1 MTAEPRSLSDSYV
14 VLSVFVLTLFGIFVF
29 GSPKRK
35 YPPGPPAKPLVGNI
49 LDVSPQ
55 GAWIKFTR
63 YKEVYGDLVFFH
75 GLGNNILVLNS
86 MKAIND
92 LLEKKGSIYS
102 DRPSF
107 TVVGELMGLGQSMPL
122 LPAREEWRAHRKLA
136 YTALNATAVKRYH
149 TIQEDLAAIL
159 SKQILDTPQDFF
171 SHVRLTAGRIILS
184 VTYGLSVSTA
194 DSEYISH
201 AEDTMHM
208 ISKATV
214 PGAFLADL
222 LPWMKHLP
230 SWVPFQQEAKQGREM
245 IERLVTKPF
254 EHVKR
259 EMAAGTAPQS
269 LTQDL
274 LSMDAA
280 DRTTSEHQIK
290 WTTGALYG
298 AGGETTYSTVLTCL
312 MAMALHPDKL
322 RKAQAE
328 LDEIVGTERMPK
340 ISDKVNLPYVN
351 AVIKET
357 MRWHPALPL
366 SIARCTSDDD
376 VYEGYDIPKGTIV
389 MPNVWSIAFAKIG
402 PYDPSEF
409 VPERFLETTGA
420 APIDPMTSWAF
431 GFARRICPG
440 KALGENSVFI
450 LIATLLAM
458 FDIAPPD
465 DAELKVAFSKGL
477 VSYPQPFKCKLT
489 PRSASKAAQIVW
501 RASQSVV

>member
-1 MTAEPRSLSDSYV
+1 MPSPELYG
-14 VLSVFVLTLFGIFVF
+14 VLGVAALVAIVTVSFFRPPTRHF
-29 GSPKRK
+29 
-35 YPPGPPAKPLVGNI
+35 PPGPPARPLVGNI

-55 GAWIKFTR
+55 GAWTKFTE
-63 YKEVYGDLVFFH
+63 YKSVYGDLVFFH

-92 LLEKKGSIYS
+92 LLEKRGSIYS

-107 TVVGELMGLGQSMPL
+107 TVVGDLMGLGQSMPL
-122 LPAREEWRAHRKLA
+122 LPCREEWRAHRKLA

-149 TIQEDLAAIL
+149 IIQEDLAAIL
-159 SKQILDTPQDFF
+159 SKQILETPEDFF

-184 VTYGLSVSTA
+184 VTYGLSVNTA
-194 DSEYISH
+194 DSEYIAH

-208 ISKATV
+208 ISGATV

-222 LPWMKHLP
+222 LPWMRHLP
-230 SWVPFQQEAKQGREM
+230 SWLPFHQAAKKGHNM
-245 IERLVTKPF
+245 IDELVTKPY

-259 EMAAGTAPQS
+259 EMEAGIAPPS

-274 LSMDAA
+274 LSADAL
-280 DRTTSEHQIK
+280 DEHSEHQIK

-298 AGGETTYSTVLTCL
+298 AGGETTYSTVLTCI

-328 LDEIVGTERMPK
+328 LDEVVGTERMPT
-340 ISDKVNLPYVN
+340 ISDKGSLPYVN
-351 AVIKET
+351 ALIKET

-366 SIARCTSDDD
+366 SIARCTSEDD
-376 VYEGYDIPKGTIV
+376 VYEGYTIPKGTIV
-389 MPNVWSIAFAKIG
+389 MPNVWAIAFSKIG
-402 PYDPSEF
+402 PYDPEHF
-409 VPERFLETTGA
+409 VPERFLKTTGEI
-420 APIDPMTSWAF
+420 PIDPTTSWAF

-465 DAELKVAFSKGL
+465 DGNFKPDFGLGL
-477 VSYPQPFKCKLT
+477 VSYPKPFKCKIT
-489 PRSASKAAQIVW
+489 PRSTSKAAQIVW
-501 RASQSVV
+501 RANQSVV